1 MRLLSRLTTKGWS
14 QPEFWTLSR
23 PIIGGSWGP
32 VERIETDFERYVH
45 DVYKADGVVFACIA
59 ARAMVFAQARFLWQ
73 RFRDGRPTELF
84 GNTDLA
90 ILEQPWP
97 NASTGDLLTLMEQD
111 VSLAGNFYGTIV
123 DDADGRRFR
132 RLRPDRV
139 YVVTGSRLEPRD
151 EAARA
156 PDARILFYIYD
167 PHKGGLVPASAY
179 DAPEPGDP
187 HVYLPEDIV
196 HYTEFTDPLCNWLGM
211 SWLTPV
217 IREIQGDMAAT
228 EHKLAF
234 FKNGATPSM
243 AIRYDASISR
253 EAFDA
258 FVERFKKDHE
268 GLHKGYKTLHLGGGA
283 DVTPLTMDFRQLD
296 FKVTQ
301 GAGEPLALDTPIPTA
316 GGWTTMGA
324 IQIGDHV
331 IDRNGCPARVVGV
344 SPVYAG
350 RDCYRV
356 TFDDRTS
363 LVCDAGHLWRAM
375 DRATKKR
382 AEAVYTTAQI
392 RAMIEEW
399 QERGVGQAHRIALP
413 AADPLIGT
421 DADLLVDPYVL
432 GVWLGDGQTA
442 GAAICGA
449 EEDLV
454 FVAAEIERRG
464 YSVSRWAVKPGRVS
478 VIGVPGGLLAAL
490 DALGVLGDKHIPA
503 SYLRASF
510 SQRLDLL
517 RGLMDTDGTVGS
529 RGKETCSF
537 SSKWE
542 HLARQVAELA
552 RSLGY
557 RATVTHKTDVRS
569 RTGGDWR
576 VTFRANP
583 ERNPF
588 LLPRKA
594 ERCQTPIWVRNRRI
608 VSVEPTGSVPV
619 RCIAVDSPDHLFVAG
634 EGWVLTHNTRIAAAA
649 GAHPVIVGLSE
660 GLQGSSLNAGNFQA
674 ARRLFV
680 DGRIR
685 YLWSKAAPALQ
696 SVLPVPPGARLWYDD
711 RDIAFLRDDAMDEA
725 RRRQVDAAAI
735 RQLIDA
741 GFDPDVA
748 VEAIT
753 SGDLRRLRNSHS
765 GLYSVQLQ
773 PLGTQPSAGRA
784 AASEGG
790 T

>member
-14 QPEFWTLSR
+14 QPEFWTISR

-32 VERIETDFERYVH
+32 IERIDTDFERYVH
-45 DVYKADGVVFACIA
+45 DVYRADGVVFACIA

-73 RFRDGRPTELF
+73 RFQDGRPTDLF

-139 YVVTGSRLEPRD
+139 YIVTGSRLEPRD
-151 EAARA
+151 DAGRA

-167 PHKGGLVPASAY
+167 PRKGGLIPASAY

-196 HYTEFTDPLCNWLGM
+196 HYTEFTDPLSNWLGM

-268 GLHKGYKTLHLGGGA
+268 GLDKGYKTLHLGGGA

-301 GAGEPLALDTPIPTA
+301 GAGE
-316 GGWTTMGA
+316 
-324 IQIGDHV
+324 
-331 IDRNGCPARVVGV
+331 
-344 SPVYAG
+344 
-350 RDCYRV
+350 
-356 TFDDRTS
+356 
-363 LVCDAGHLWRAM
+363 
-375 DRATKKR
+375 
-382 AEAVYTTAQI
+382 
-392 RAMIEEW
+392 
-399 QERGVGQAHRIALP
+399 
-413 AADPLIGT
+413 
-421 DADLLVDPYVL
+421 
-432 GVWLGDGQTA
+432 
-442 GAAICGA
+442 
-449 EEDLV
+449 
-454 FVAAEIERRG
+454 
-464 YSVSRWAVKPGRVS
+464 
-478 VIGVPGGLLAAL
+478 
-490 DALGVLGDKHIPA
+490 
-503 SYLRASF
+503 
-510 SQRLDLL
+510 
-517 RGLMDTDGTVGS
+517 
-529 RGKETCSF
+529 
-537 SSKWE
+537 
-542 HLARQVAELA
+542 
-552 RSLGY
+552 
-557 RATVTHKTDVRS
+557 
-569 RTGGDWR
+569 
-576 VTFRANP
+576 
-583 ERNPF
+583 
-588 LLPRKA
+588 
-594 ERCQTPIWVRNRRI
+594 
-608 VSVEPTGSVPV
+608 
-619 RCIAVDSPDHLFVAG
+619 
-634 EGWVLTHNTRIAAAA
+634 TRIAAAA

-685 YLWSKAAPALQ
+685 YLWSKAAPSLQ

-753 SGDLRRLRNSHS
+753 SGDLRRLRKSHS

-773 PLGTQPSAGRA
+773 PLGTRPPASGA